1 MTDKPNTR
9 PWDDP
14 EDNDAEDEA
23 MLEWLYGRY
32 PRMQENMVFYANI
45 MERGASFAITMA
57 GWLHWLCMAFIQ
69 LHIRTPRWVW
79 RVGFIALCF
88 LTGFAVTTGITW
100 LAVSLP

>member
-23 MLEWLYGRY
+23 MLERY
-32 PRMQENMVFYANI
+32 PRMQENMVFYEGI
-45 MERGASFAITMA
+45 MTWGASFAITMA

-79 RVGFIALCF
+79 RVGFASLCF
-88 LTGFAVTTGITW
+88 LAGLAVTTGITW
-100 LAVSLP
+100 LLVSLF